1 MEMLQPD
8 DMHHHFRDGDVLK
21 QTVPAAARQFARV
34 LAMPNLKPP
43 VTTTEMALQYYDRL
57 MAHAPEN
64 SNFKPLM
71 TLYMT
76 DKTPPEEIVK
86 AKESGKV
93 VAVKLYPA
101 GATTNSDSGV
111 TDINLLTP
119 TLEKMAEL
127 GILLLIHGE
136 VTTNGI
142 DIFDREAK
150 FIETKLKP
158 LVEKFPNL
166 KIVLEHCTTKQAV
179 DFVMAAPDN
188 VGATITPQHLLYN
201 RNAIFSG
208 GINPHMYCLPILKRE
223 EHRQALLGAI
233 ASGSPKFFLGTDSAP
248 HAKHMKL
255 SSCGC
260 AGCFSAYS
268 AIELYAEAFE
278 SVKCLDKL
286 ENFASK
292 NGATFYGL
300 ELNTKK
306 VKLEEKNW
314 VVPESVPFG
323 NYVVVPLRAGT
334 TVKYKLNAD

>member
-1 MEMLQPD
+1 MEIIQPD
-8 DMHHHFRDGDVLK
+8 DMHHHFRDGDALK

-64 SNFKPLM
+64 SNFRPLM

-111 TDINLLTP
+111 TNIDLLTP

-136 VTTNGI
+136 VTTKDV

-158 LVEKFPNL
+158 LVEKVPNL
-166 KIVLEHCTTKQAV
+166 KVVLEHCTTKQAV
-179 DFVMAAPDN
+179 DFVMAAPDH

-201 RNAIFSG
+201 RNAIFDG
-208 GINPHMYCLPILKRE
+208 GVRPHMYCLPILKRE

-233 ASGSPKFFLGTDSAP
+233 SSGSPKFFLGTDSAP
-248 HAKHMKL
+248 HAKHTKE

-278 SVKCLDKL
+278 SVGCLNKL
-286 ENFASK
+286 ENFASV
-292 NGATFYGL
+292 NGAKFYGL
-300 ELNTKK
+300 DVNTKK
-306 VKLEEKNW
+306 VKLEEKSW
-314 VVPESVPFG
+314 VIPESVSFG
-323 NYVVVPLRAGT
+323 DHVVVPLRAGT
-334 TVKYKLNAD
+334 TCKYKLNSD

>member
-1 MEMLQPD
+1 MEIIQPD
-8 DMHHHFRDGDVLK
+8 DMHHHFRDGDALK

-57 MAHAPEN
+57 MVHAPEN
-64 SNFKPLM
+64 SNFRPLM

-111 TDINLLTP
+111 TNIDLLTP

-136 VTTNGI
+136 VTTKDI

-158 LVEKFPNL
+158 LVEKVPNL

-179 DFVMAAPDN
+179 DFVMAAPDH

-201 RNAIFSG
+201 RNAIFDG
-208 GINPHMYCLPILKRE
+208 GVRPHMYCLPILKRE

-233 ASGSPKFFLGTDSAP
+233 SSGSPKFFLGTDSAP
-248 HAKHMKL
+248 HAKHTKE

-278 SVKCLDKL
+278 SVDCLNKL
-286 ENFASK
+286 ENFASV
-292 NGATFYGL
+292 NGAKFYGL
-300 ELNTKK
+300 DVNTKK
-306 VKLEEKNW
+306 VKLEEKTW
-314 VVPESVPFG
+314 VIPESVSFG
-323 NYVVVPLRAGT
+323 DHVVVPLRAGT
-334 TVKYKLNAD
+334 TCKYKLNSN